1 MLILYNQNDF
11 KLKGDSMRDIT
22 YVGTRNKN
30 YRLKAS
36 EAILKGICPDGGLF
50 IPEEMPHMEKSI
62 DELSKLNYRDLA
74 YEVMSLFFTDFTEE
88 ELRSCINNAYDEK
101 FDTKEI
107 APVVEKDGV
116 YFLEL
121 FHGKTIAFKDM
132 ALSILPYLMKTS
144 AKKNNIKK
152 EIVILTAT
160 SGDTGKAALEGFA
173 DVEGTRIIVFYPDGG
188 VSPVQKQQMVT
199 QKGKNVCVA
208 AITGNFDDAQSAVKS
223 IFTDSEMIKELNSKG
238 FMFSSAN
245 SINIGRLIPQVA
257 YYWYAY
263 CQLVKKGKIQAGDK
277 INFTVPTGN
286 FGNIL
291 AGYFA
296 KKMGL
301 PVNKF
306 ICASNSNKVLYDF
319 FQTGIYDKNR
329 DFILTVSPSMDILI
343 SSNLE
348 RLICMLTSQE
358 ETEKLMKSLADNGKY
373 SISAK
378 AEDIVGEYAD
388 EEETFTAIR
397 TMYANADYVI
407 DTHTAVAFAAY
418 NKYLKESDDDTTTV
432 IVSTASPYK
441 FAKDVCTAID
451 EKYRN
456 MDAFELMD
464 ELEKISGVKIPA
476 PVKDIEKREIL
487 HSNLCEREKIK
498 DFVREQLK

>member
-1 MLILYNQNDF
+1 MKN
-11 KLKGDSMRDIT
+11 IT
-22 YVGTRNKN
+22 YIGTRNKDI
-30 YRLKAS
+30 RMTAS
-36 EAILKGICPDGGLF
+36 KAILKGICPDGGLF
-50 IPEEMPHMEKSI
+50 IPEEMPVMEKSI
-62 DELSKLNYRDLA
+62 EELAKLDYRGLA
-74 YEVMSLFFTDFTEE
+74 YEVMSLFFTDFTED
-88 ELRSCINNAYDEK
+88 ELRYCINNAYDNK
-101 FDTKEI
+101 FDTDAI

-144 AKKNNIKK
+144 AKKNNINKD
-152 EIVILTAT
+152 IVILTAT

-173 DVEGTRIIVFYPDGG
+173 DVEGTKIIVFYPDGG

-223 IFTDSEMIKELNSKG
+223 IFTDEEMIKELDEKG
-238 FMFSSAN
+238 YIFSSAN

-263 CQLVKKGKIQAGDK
+263 CQLVKSKSIKAGDK

-319 FQTGIYDKNR
+319 FRTGEYNKNR
-329 DFILTVSPSMDILI
+329 DFILTVSPSMDILV

-348 RLICMLTSQE
+348 RLVCMLTSQE
-358 ETEKLMKSLADNGKY
+358 KTAEFMKDLSDKGVYNMNVKAD
-373 SISAK
+373 
-378 AEDIVGEYAD
+378 DIVGEYAD
-388 EEETFTAIR
+388 EEDTFSAIR
-397 TMYANADYVI
+397 KMYINCNYVL
-407 DTHTAVAFAAY
+407 DTHTAVAYAAY
-418 NKYLKESDDDTTTV
+418 DKYVNESGDNIPTV

-441 FAKDVCTAID
+441 FAKDVCIAID

-456 MDAFELMD
+456 QDAFLLMK
-464 ELEKISGVKIPA
+464 ELEKISGVKIPE
-476 PVKDIEKREIL
+476 PVKDIENREIIYN
-487 HSNLCEREKIK
+487 NLCDREKIK
-498 DFVREQLK
+498 SFVKEYLR

>member
-22 YVGTRNKN
+22 YIGTRNKN

-144 AKKNNIKK
+144 AKKNNINK

-160 SGDTGKAALEGFA
+160 SGDTGNAALEGFA

-263 CQLVKKGKIQAGDK
+263 CQLVKKGNIQAGDK

-441 FAKDVCTAID
+441 FAKDVCTAIN

-456 MDAFELMD
+456 MDAFKLMD

>member
-1 MLILYNQNDF
+1 MKNV
-11 KLKGDSMRDIT
+11 T
-22 YVGTRNKN
+22 YIGTRDKN
-30 YRLKAS
+30 IRYKAS

-50 IPEEMPHMEKSI
+50 IPEEMPVMEKSI
-62 DELSKLNYRDLA
+62 EELAEMDYRNLA
-74 YEVMSLFFTDFTEE
+74 YEVMSLFFTDFTED
-88 ELRSCINNAYDEK
+88 ELRYCINNAYDSK
-101 FDTKEI
+101 FDTDKI

-144 AKKNNIKK
+144 AKKNNIDKK
-152 EIVILTAT
+152 IVILTAT

-188 VSPVQKQQMVT
+188 VSPVQRMQMVT

-223 IFTDSEMIKELNSKG
+223 IFTDAEMIKELDDKG

-263 CQLVKKGKIQAGDK
+263 CQLVKDGKIKVGDK

-306 ICASNSNKVLYDF
+306 VCASNSNKVLYDF
-319 FQTGIYDKNR
+319 FKTGTYDKNR
-329 DFILTVSPSMDILI
+329 EFILTTSPSMDILI

-348 RLICMLTSQE
+348 RLVCMLTSQE
-358 ETEKLMKSLADNGKY
+358 ETAKLMKSLAEKGEY
-373 SISAK
+373 SMTAK
-378 AEDIVGEYAD
+378 ADDIVGEYAD
-388 EEETFTAIR
+388 EEETATAIR
-397 TMYANADYVI
+397 TMYTNADYVL
-407 DTHTAVAFAAY
+407 DTHTAVAYAAY
-418 NKYLKESDDDTTTV
+418 NKYIKESGDTTPTV

-451 EKYRN
+451 EKYK
-456 MDAFELMD
+456 DCDPFELMK

-476 PVKDIEKREIL
+476 PVVDIEKREVL
-487 HSNLCEREKIK
+487 HNNLCEREKIK
-498 DFVREQLK
+498 DFVRAQLNK

>member
-1 MLILYNQNDF
+1 MKNV
-11 KLKGDSMRDIT
+11 T
-22 YVGTRNKN
+22 YIGTRDKN
-30 YRLKAS
+30 IRYKAS

-50 IPEEMPHMEKSI
+50 IPEEMPVMEKSI
-62 DELSKLNYRDLA
+62 EELAEMDYRNLA
-74 YEVMSLFFTDFTEE
+74 YEVMSLFFTDFTED
-88 ELRSCINNAYDEK
+88 ELRYCINNAYDSK
-101 FDTKEI
+101 FDTDKI

-116 YFLEL
+116 YFIEL

-144 AKKNNIKK
+144 AKKNNIDK

-173 DVEGTRIIVFYPDGG
+173 NVEGTRIIVFYPDGG
-188 VSPVQKQQMVT
+188 VSPVQRMQMVT

-223 IFTDSEMIKELNSKG
+223 IFTDAEMIKELDDKG

-263 CQLVKKGKIQAGDK
+263 CQLVKDGKIKVGDK

-306 ICASNSNKVLYDF
+306 VCASNSNKVLYDF
-319 FQTGIYDKNR
+319 FKTGTYDKNR
-329 DFILTVSPSMDILI
+329 EFILTTSPSMDILI

-348 RLICMLTSQE
+348 RLVCMLTSQE
-358 ETEKLMKSLADNGKY
+358 ETAKLMKSLAEKGEY
-373 SISAK
+373 SMTAK
-378 AEDIVGEYAD
+378 ADDIVGEYAD
-388 EEETFTAIR
+388 EEETATAIR
-397 TMYANADYVI
+397 TMYTNADYVL
-407 DTHTAVAFAAY
+407 DTHTAVAYAAY
-418 NKYLKESDDDTTTV
+418 NKYIKESGDTTPTV

-451 EKYRN
+451 EKYK
-456 MDAFELMD
+456 DCDPFELMK

-476 PVKDIEKREIL
+476 PVVDIEKREVL
-487 HSNLCEREKIK
+487 HNNLCEREKIK
-498 DFVREQLK
+498 DFVRAQLNK

>member
-1 MLILYNQNDF
+1 MKNV
-11 KLKGDSMRDIT
+11 T
-22 YVGTRNKN
+22 YIGTRDKN
-30 YRLKAS
+30 IRYKAS

-50 IPEEMPHMEKSI
+50 IPEEMPVMEKSI
-62 DELSKLNYRDLA
+62 EELAEMDYRNLA
-74 YEVMSLFFTDFTEE
+74 YEVMSLFFTDFTED
-88 ELRSCINNAYDEK
+88 ELRYCINNAYDSK
-101 FDTKEI
+101 FDTDKI

-144 AKKNNIKK
+144 AKKNNIDK

-188 VSPVQKQQMVT
+188 VSPVQRMQMVT

-223 IFTDSEMIKELNSKG
+223 IFTDAEMIKELDDKG

-263 CQLVKKGKIQAGDK
+263 CQLVKDGKIKVGDK

-306 ICASNSNKVLYDF
+306 VCASNSNKVLYDF
-319 FQTGIYDKNR
+319 FKTGTYDKNR
-329 DFILTVSPSMDILI
+329 EFILTTSPSMDILI

-348 RLICMLTSQE
+348 RLVCMLTSQE
-358 ETEKLMKSLADNGKY
+358 ETAKLMKSLAEKGEY
-373 SISAK
+373 SMTAK
-378 AEDIVGEYAD
+378 ADDIVGEYAD
-388 EEETFTAIR
+388 EEETATAIR
-397 TMYANADYVI
+397 TMYTNSDYVL
-407 DTHTAVAFAAY
+407 DTHTAVAYAAY
-418 NKYLKESDDDTTTV
+418 NKYIKESGDTTPTV

-451 EKYRN
+451 EKYK
-456 MDAFELMD
+456 DCDPFELMK

-476 PVKDIEKREIL
+476 PVVDIEKREVL
-487 HSNLCEREKIK
+487 HNNLCEREKIK
-498 DFVREQLK
+498 DFVRAQLNK

>member
-1 MLILYNQNDF
+1 MKNV
-11 KLKGDSMRDIT
+11 T
-22 YVGTRNKN
+22 YIGTRDKN
-30 YRLKAS
+30 IRYKAS

-50 IPEEMPHMEKSI
+50 IPEEMPVMEKSI
-62 DELSKLNYRDLA
+62 EELAEMDYRNLA
-74 YEVMSLFFTDFTEE
+74 YEVMSLFFTDFTED
-88 ELRSCINNAYDEK
+88 ELRYCINNAYDSK
-101 FDTKEI
+101 FDTDKI

-144 AKKNNIKK
+144 AKKNNIDK

-188 VSPVQKQQMVT
+188 VSPVQRMQMVT
-199 QKGKNVCVA
+199 QNGKNVCVA

-223 IFTDSEMIKELNSKG
+223 IFTDAEMIKELDDKG

-263 CQLVKKGKIQAGDK
+263 CQLVKDGKIKVGDK

-306 ICASNSNKVLYDF
+306 VCASNSNKVLYDF
-319 FQTGIYDKNR
+319 FKTGTYDKNR
-329 DFILTVSPSMDILI
+329 EFILTTSPSMDILI

-348 RLICMLTSQE
+348 RLVCMLTSQE
-358 ETEKLMKSLADNGKY
+358 ETAKLMKSLAEKGEY
-373 SISAK
+373 SMTAK
-378 AEDIVGEYAD
+378 ADDIVGEYAD
-388 EEETFTAIR
+388 EEETATAIR
-397 TMYANADYVI
+397 TMYTNADYVL
-407 DTHTAVAFAAY
+407 DTHTAVAYAAY
-418 NKYLKESDDDTTTV
+418 NKYIEESGDTTPTV

-451 EKYRN
+451 EKYK
-456 MDAFELMD
+456 DCDPFELMK

-476 PVKDIEKREIL
+476 PVVDIEKREIL
-487 HSNLCEREKIK
+487 HNNLCEREKIK
-498 DFVREQLK
+498 DFVRAQLNK

>member
-1 MLILYNQNDF
+1 MKDV
-11 KLKGDSMRDIT
+11 T
-22 YVGTRNKN
+22 YIGTRDKN
-30 YRLKAS
+30 IRMKAS

-50 IPEEMPHMEKSI
+50 IPEEMPVMEKSI
-62 DELSKLNYRDLA
+62 DELSKMDYRGLA
-74 YEVMSLFFTDFTEE
+74 YEVMSLFFTDFTED
-88 ELRSCINNAYDEK
+88 ELRYCINNAYDSK
-101 FDTKEI
+101 FDTAEI
-107 APVVEKDGV
+107 APVVEKEGV

-144 AKKNNIKK
+144 AKKNDIHK

-173 DVEGTRIIVFYPDGG
+173 DVEGTRIIVFFPNGG

-223 IFTDSEMIKELNSKG
+223 IFTDAEMIKELDDKG

-263 CQLVKKGKIQAGDK
+263 CQLVKKEKIKVGEK

-296 KKMGL
+296 KQMGL

-319 FQTGIYDKNR
+319 FRTGTYDKNR
-329 DFILTVSPSMDILI
+329 DFMLTVSPSMDILI

-348 RLICMLTSQE
+348 RLVCMLTSQE
-358 ETEKLMKSLADNGKY
+358 ETADLMKSLSEKGVY
-373 SISAK
+373 SMTAK
-378 AEDIVGEYAD
+378 ADDIVGEYAN
-388 EEETFTAIR
+388 EEETFQAIR
-397 TMYANADYVI
+397 VMYTNADYVL
-407 DTHTAVAFAAY
+407 DTHTAVAYASY
-418 NKYLKESDDDTTTV
+418 SKYVRETQDTTPTV

-451 EKYRN
+451 EKYKDC
-456 MDAFELMD
+456 DAFELMG
-464 ELEKISGVKIPA
+464 ELEKISGVAIPA
-476 PVKDIEKREIL
+476 PVKDIEKREVL
-487 HSNLCEREKIK
+487 HNNLCEREKIK
-498 DFVREQLK
+498 DFVRDQLK

>member
-1 MLILYNQNDF
+1 MKDVAYI
-11 KLKGDSMRDIT
+11 
-22 YVGTRNKN
+22 GTRDKN
-30 YRLKAS
+30 IRMKAS

-50 IPEEMPHMEKSI
+50 IPEKMPVMEKSI
-62 DELSKLNYRDLA
+62 DELSKMDYRGLA

-88 ELRSCINNAYDEK
+88 ELKYCINNAYDSK
-101 FDTKEI
+101 FDTPEI
-107 APVVEKDGV
+107 AQVVEKEGV

-144 AKKNNIKK
+144 AKKNDIHK

-173 DVEGTRIIVFYPDGG
+173 NVEGTRIIVFFPNGG

-223 IFTDSEMIKELNSKG
+223 IFTDAEMIKELDDKG

-263 CQLVKKGKIQAGDK
+263 CQLVKKGKIKAGEK

-296 KKMGL
+296 KQMGL

-319 FQTGIYDKNR
+319 FRTGTYDKNR
-329 DFILTVSPSMDILI
+329 DFMLTVSPSMDILI

-348 RLICMLTSQE
+348 RLVCMLTSQE
-358 ETEKLMKSLADNGKY
+358 ETADLMKSLSEKGVY
-373 SISAK
+373 SMTAK
-378 AEDIVGEYAD
+378 AYDIVGEYAN
-388 EEETFTAIR
+388 EEETFQAIR
-397 TMYANADYVI
+397 VMYANADYVL
-407 DTHTAVAFAAY
+407 DTHTAVAYASY
-418 NKYLKESDDDTTTV
+418 SKYVRETQDTTPTV

-451 EKYRN
+451 EKYKDC
-456 MDAFELMD
+456 DAFELMG
-464 ELEKISGVKIPA
+464 ELEKISGVAIPA
-476 PVKDIEKREIL
+476 PVKDIEKREVL
-487 HSNLCEREKIK
+487 HNNLCEREKIK
-498 DFVREQLK
+498 DFVRDQLK